1 MALRR
6 SLFTLGALA
15 LLALSPGT
23 GCTAKG
29 RRPDLLPA
37 ERAEAL
43 TALGAGDPEA
53 ASYER
58 VVEDGLEGGALRFVV
73 PGTPEDVLALLEDFD
88 AAAGRRPWAQE
99 YRTLESGA
107 DTLRARWSFRGKMG
121 IDPEVE
127 LAFQRVPVEEG
138 LRVDYRVVKRAFG
151 LKEFRGSYE
160 LRTLPGTP
168 ARTEVVERVFIDSGL
183 PFVNA
188 SAADIEAGLLADARG
203 IRSWMAERLA
213 GAAPVE
219 AAAERSDDPSAH

>member
-1 MALRR
+1 M
-6 SLFTLGALA
+6 LA
-15 LLALSPGT
+15 LLAVSPGT
-23 GCTAKG
+23 GCTSGG
-29 RRPDLLPA
+29 RRPDLAPA

-58 VVEDGLEGGALRFVV
+58 VVEDGLEGGELRFVV
-73 PGTPEDVLALLEDFD
+73 SGRPEAVLAMLEDFD
-88 AAAGRRPWAQE
+88 SAAGHRPWAE
-99 YRTLESGA
+99 DYRTLASDAE
-107 DTLRARWSFRGKMG
+107 TLRARWSFRGKMG

-127 LAFQRVPVEEG
+127 LAFQRVPVDEG

-160 LRTLPGTP
+160 LRALPGEP

-188 SAADIEAGLLADARG
+188 SSADIEAGLLADARG
-203 IRSWMAERLA
+203 LRSWMAERLA
-213 GAAPVE
+213 GGTPVE
-219 AAAERSDDPSAH
+219 AGAERSDDPTSR